1 MWKFIKNLFTH
12 KSEFV
17 RSNDIFWIGDYCFN
31 YEEEV
36 LDENN
41 AIYKLIGNN
50 SKDVY
55 IVKKIDN
62 RYYLIIDKE
71 CIINIPINKIGIT
84 NC

>member
-1 MWKFIKNLFTH
+1 MWKFIKNLFTC

-17 RSNDIFWIGDYCFN
+17 RSNDLFWIGDYCFN
-31 YEEEV
+31 YKEEV

-41 AIYKLIGNN
+41 AVYKLIGNN
-50 SKDVY
+50 DKNVY

-71 CIINIPINKIGIT
+71 CIINIPINKIEIT